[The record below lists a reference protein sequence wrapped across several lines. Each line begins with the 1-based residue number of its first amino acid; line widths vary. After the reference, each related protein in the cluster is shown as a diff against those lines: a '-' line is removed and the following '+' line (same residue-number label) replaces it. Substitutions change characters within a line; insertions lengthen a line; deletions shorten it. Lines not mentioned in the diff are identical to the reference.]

1 MADPA
6 PLPSDG
12 RNPAE
17 GDPYPPEQVKRRTAR
32 SKHADDPVRR
42 DWGTRGPMVDR
53 DAASPPEA
61 PPDAPNPSATG
72 DGRDWGARGPIVD
85 RDAAS
90 PPEAPDAS
98 TTGGRHGRERSPSRR
113 RGT

>member
-17 GDPYPPEQVKRRTAR
+17 GDPYPPEQVKRRPVR
-32 SKHADDPVRR
+32 SKDADNPSRR
-42 DWGTRGPMVDR
+42 DWGSRGPMVDR
-53 DAASPPEA
+53 DAASPPGGT
-61 PPDAPNPSATG
+61 DTPNPSATG
-72 DGRDWGARGPIVD
+72 GGRDWGARGPIVD

-98 TTGGRHGRERSPSRR
+98 TTGGRDGRERSPSRR